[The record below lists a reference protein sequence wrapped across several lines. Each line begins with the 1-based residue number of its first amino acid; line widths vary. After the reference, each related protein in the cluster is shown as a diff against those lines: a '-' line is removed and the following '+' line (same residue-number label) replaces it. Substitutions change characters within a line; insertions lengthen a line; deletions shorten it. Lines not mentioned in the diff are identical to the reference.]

1 MVVAVA
7 LGSGFACD
15 PALAAGVRV
24 RVAEIAQDF
33 VQMRDVDLRLDE
45 SGANRNLHLLAA
57 RLAIPRLD
65 LAGELDWRC
74 SLEREV
80 PDAWA
85 CVGPLALQDTAV
97 GKLAARLE
105 VRVLDER
112 VELEFAHEGM
122 KGLVQIPLSAG
133 SPVHASV
140 ETLPLTWLDRF
151 LKPLWADGRLGGG
164 QLDANAELAQD
175 GTITA
180 KYAIARLAFDSREG
194 RIAGDQL
201 GLAGE
206 LTVHAGGSPR
216 IELDGELRGGEV
228 LVGPFY
234 AKWPATPVHFRID
247 ARADGAH
254 AWQVRRFE
262 WNDPGVLALNASAT
276 LDGAATRSLARFDV
290 ELTRAVLPVAADR
303 YAATW
308 LAAEGYGDLELGG
321 TLGASLGFDGN
332 GIDRLALHL
341 DGVGVRDPGGRF
353 GIRGIDGAIDWSASG
368 VRPRTTLGW
377 DAAEFYRVALAPG
390 SLAFVSRDGALALAE
405 ASDIGVFGGRL
416 VLQQLALRPRADSA
430 ERLGAGLAL
439 VDIDLSRLSTAFG
452 WPAFD
457 GTLGG
462 AIPHIGYTG
471 DVLTLDGGLLLDVFD
486 GTLNVT
492 RMRLER
498 PFGIAPSLAADIA
511 MSDLDLEKLTG
522 VFSFG
527 QITGRLDGRIDD
539 LRLIDWKP
547 VAFDASLRADSGGR
561 ISQRAVGSLSAVGG
575 AGIGGGIQGMALK
588 LFDTFGYARLGLDCR
603 LADNVCHMDGIGPAS
618 GSGYTIVE
626 GSGLPRITVVGFQH
640 EVDWPTLV
648 SRLVA
653 ATRGQGPEVR

>member
-1 MVVAVA
+1 DVLEEAQAEWVVVGDQDARHRDVPACHRRVAFMRTLAQCRAMCASSIRDRVRRTGHRLMVVAVA

-33 VQMRDVDLRLDE
+33 VQMRDVELWFDE

-85 CVGPLALQDTAV
+85 CVGPLALQDTAA
-97 GKLAARLE
+97 GKLAARLA

-112 VELEFAHEGM
+112 VELEFTHEGM

-140 ETLPLTWLDRF
+140 ETLPLAWLDRF

-247 ARADGAH
+247 ARGRRARMAGTP
-254 AWQVRRFE
+254 VRME
-262 WNDPGVLALNASAT
+262 
-276 LDGAATRSLARFDV
+276 RSGRAR
-290 ELTRAVLPVAADR
+290 
-303 YAATW
+303 
-308 LAAEGYGDLELGG
+308 AE
-321 TLGASLGFDGN
+321 
-332 GIDRLALHL
+332 
-341 DGVGVRDPGGRF
+341 
-353 GIRGIDGAIDWSASG
+353 
-368 VRPRTTLGW
+368 
-377 DAAEFYRVALAPG
+377 
-390 SLAFVSRDGALALAE
+390 
-405 ASDIGVFGGRL
+405 
-416 VLQQLALRPRADSA
+416 
-430 ERLGAGLAL
+430 
-439 VDIDLSRLSTAFG
+439 
-452 WPAFD
+452 
-457 GTLGG
+457 
-462 AIPHIGYTG
+462 
-471 DVLTLDGGLLLDVFD
+471 
-486 GTLNVT
+486 
-492 RMRLER
+492 
-498 PFGIAPSLAADIA
+498 
-511 MSDLDLEKLTG
+511 
-522 VFSFG
+522 
-527 QITGRLDGRIDD
+527 
-539 LRLIDWKP
+539 
-547 VAFDASLRADSGGR
+547 
-561 ISQRAVGSLSAVGG
+561 
-575 AGIGGGIQGMALK
+575 
-588 LFDTFGYARLGLDCR
+588 
-603 LADNVCHMDGIGPAS
+603 
-618 GSGYTIVE
+618 
-626 GSGLPRITVVGFQH
+626 
-640 EVDWPTLV
+640 
-648 SRLVA
+648 
-653 ATRGQGPEVR
+653 